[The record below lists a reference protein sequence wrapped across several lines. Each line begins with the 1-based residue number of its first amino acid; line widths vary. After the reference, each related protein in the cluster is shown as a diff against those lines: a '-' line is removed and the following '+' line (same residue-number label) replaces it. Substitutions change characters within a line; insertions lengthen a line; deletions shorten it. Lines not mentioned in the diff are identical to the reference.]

1 MSEEQK
7 AKLKEE
13 AKRYVRSLYLTH
25 RNDDIDAW
33 DRIIDVVWLYIDEQ
47 IRQHCEDTHENTN

>member
-7 AKLKEE
+7 SKLKED
-13 AKRYVRSLYLTH
+13 AKRYVRALYLTH

-47 IRQHCEDTHENTN
+47 ISQHCKESHE